1 MHYTN
6 LRQHIPI
13 YATTQSSIPDK
24 SIWFCFVFKQG
35 LIKLYGIQNK
45 EMYQRIQLETR
56 LYTEEW
62 KKKSMLIGDG
72 STAIRVFNS
81 KIYHTIIVLKET
93 DPHAEMDMDTHT
105 LSPHTSL

>member
-1 MHYTN
+1 MASRIKKCTKESN
-6 LRQHIPI
+6 LR
-13 YATTQSSIPDK
+13 PDYILK
-24 SIWFCFVFKQG
+24 SG
-35 LIKLYGIQNK
+35 
-45 EMYQRIQLETR
+45 
-56 LYTEEW
+56 